1 MSPAHP
7 SLSDS
12 SRNLTGISYPEIN
25 RLKLEWSLTRKLALG
40 SLNFLWQIIR
50 ATIHSR
56 DIQEGTKAWLL
67 GHWAP
72 FSGANFSILR
82 LVLDSSSITNIMSE
96 YGPLLA
102 RTGNAERMRRSRT
115 NCQEDDGCHRKWRN
129 PALGGYQDTL
139 HVARRRAVF
148 SARMMGRSSSTAL
161 IPFSGGKED
170 RWEILCWMEDCS
182 LPTSENQIEP
192 QSSKFL
198 QNLEYENVPFQCFH
212 KAPSTVLTVSPHSA
226 DQQKLNECN
235 VVNKEKDALLE
246 GFSRDT
252 PLHAALGIEK
262 RVKVKLEKGNG
273 YRTYLRL
280 RHSLSD

>member
-1 MSPAHP
+1 MSTYSNSFISHVKFGWIVSYISPPGAEMCENAV
-7 SLSDS
+7 SQKG
-12 SRNLTGISYPEIN
+12 NLMASGISYPEIN
-25 RLKLEWSLTRKLALG
+25 RLKLEWSLTRKFALG

-139 HVARRRAVF
+139 HVARRRAVS

-170 RWEILCWMEDCS
+170 RWEILCWMEGC
-182 LPTSENQIEP
+182 L
-192 QSSKFL
+192 
-198 QNLEYENVPFQCFH
+198 
-212 KAPSTVLTVSPHSA
+212 
-226 DQQKLNECN
+226 
-235 VVNKEKDALLE
+235 
-246 GFSRDT
+246 
-252 PLHAALGIEK
+252 
-262 RVKVKLEKGNG
+262 
-273 YRTYLRL
+273 
-280 RHSLSD
+280 